1 MCTSTC
7 MIKLYKATCAWHVVT
22 HSVFWKCWR
31 EGCVLLSVDST
42 QKSTAVLLWPCLASL
57 RLPNVRRK
65 RRPRG
70 FGCERTKALWNCG
83 ILGCQLLEHDV
94 KITGAW
100 ATRPWPQGGFIVSKQ
115 FQNSLPNKKHFT
127 SESYTVDRHCK
138 IHPNVI
144 FLHRYIPVSSHGLTN
159 HLSAASQG
167 DGTWVA
173 LQGPFSAIP
182 PAIGGSLASCARQSE
197 PVAST
202 LWPNAVA
209 GAVRSIQN
217 AARTWRPNRHWDEC
231 WTKDNYP
238 WPMHR
243 HKPHKRKHLQPK
255 HHSFVA
261 ETSQVPCSSA
271 FHDDPWQLPHFLWR
285 PLRSQS
291 APPDEVIKWKLA
303 VGMNLMDKGEKQTI
317 FTSRIWRFPQT
328 RNAYCR
334 LLIGHFP
341 GFQTW
346 VMLQYVMGHVYHSRN
361 VQWYVG
367 REACAGCVRYILMSY
382 CWTWEWAD
390 EQCLLGTFFIELYTS
405 GQISKPSAELSRSVK
420 KKKNLKLALRT
431 AATTEPWQVSGHLRA
446 VAE

>member
-1 MCTSTC
+1 MCFFFANLLRSHDLQEGTLESSSIIPNPWKDQCSYAILWSFQLWLFWLKGMEESSQLDPMEQVVNGTSSPLCADARRGQAPCGLYGGSGGCKSCPVALSVVCTSTC

-100 ATRPWPQGGFIVSKQ
+100 ATRPWPQGGFVVSKQ

-159 HLSAASQG
+159 HLSEAASQG

-291 APPDEVIKWKLA
+291 APPDEVIK
-303 VGMNLMDKGEKQTI
+303 
-317 FTSRIWRFPQT
+317 
-328 RNAYCR
+328 
-334 LLIGHFP
+334 
-341 GFQTW
+341 
-346 VMLQYVMGHVYHSRN
+346 
-361 VQWYVG
+361 
-367 REACAGCVRYILMSY
+367 
-382 CWTWEWAD
+382 
-390 EQCLLGTFFIELYTS
+390 
-405 GQISKPSAELSRSVK
+405 
-420 KKKNLKLALRT
+420 
-431 AATTEPWQVSGHLRA
+431 
-446 VAE
+446 